1 MSWLARI
8 EPFTRFPYRLFS
20 RLARGMTLGV
30 RGLVTD
36 DEGRVLLI
44 RHTYMAGWYMPGGG
58 IERGETAETA
68 LARELIEEAGV
79 RLTGRASLISFH
91 SNHVRFPGDHV
102 LIYRVTVWEA
112 CAPTQQGEIAEIA
125 WFAPDALPHDI
136 TPSTRKRIEE
146 ALGGL
151 EPHPHW

>member
-8 EPFTRFPYRLFS
+8 EPIARIPYRLFS

-68 LARELIEEAGV
+68 LARELIEE
-79 RLTGRASLISFH
+79 
-91 SNHVRFPGDHV
+91 D
-102 LIYRVTVWEA
+102 
-112 CAPTQQGEIAEIA
+112 
-125 WFAPDALPHDI
+125 
-136 TPSTRKRIEE
+136 RKSVV
-146 ALGGL
+146 
-151 EPHPHW
+151 